1 MSRPMPALT
10 SDPAIPQSR
19 NPAIPPVDTARKG
32 KILKPAREAYTR
44 QITNARSCALVVDS
58 QDSLHSCAELAHTL
72 PR

>member
-10 SDPAIPQSR
+10 S
-19 NPAIPPVDTARKG
+19 NPAIPPFDTARKV

-58 QDSLHSCAELAHTL
+58 QDSLHSCTELAHTL